1 MDAEAAEVNKSL
13 DDKKSKQ
20 RRKRQKKE
28 WPEDPENE
36 TTDHNILESGRSGP
50 ICTPDLLN
58 SNQFEEEGVNS
69 VTKLDTVKIETQFEE
84 KLNGNLENADFRPEK
99 EKQKL
104 ANRDHRKKR
113 NVSESVKNS
122 LESFNEDGKSHSNI
136 QESSLKEVKDIKV
149 TIIDESSEKSKEIEL
164 NTSANNLEKVTK
176 MEEITPSSHL
186 GVIKNDA
193 LDPVVKE
200 EEKHPQT
207 LQSSP
212 SRALNVRRRKKLLIL
227 DLNGLLVDIVPYV
240 PHGCEPDIMIGR
252 KSVFKR
258 PFCDDFLQ
266 FCFERFDVGVWSSR
280 TKRNVDDV
288 IDFLMGDNK
297 SKLLFCWDQSHCT
310 DTGFNTIENQN
321 KPLLLKEVK
330 KLWEKHDQNLPW
342 QKGDYNESNTL
353 LLDDSP
359 YKALRNPPY
368 TAIFPYTYQYVDKKD
383 RSLGRGGDLRVYLE
397 GLAMANNVQKY
408 VQHYPF
414 GQRAITKSNLSWRF
428 YLRVIG
434 RDS

>member
-1 MDAEAAEVNKSL
+1 
-13 DDKKSKQ
+13 
-20 RRKRQKKE
+20 
-28 WPEDPENE
+28 
-36 TTDHNILESGRSGP
+36 
-50 ICTPDLLN
+50 
-58 SNQFEEEGVNS
+58 
-69 VTKLDTVKIETQFEE
+69 
-84 KLNGNLENADFRPEK
+84 
-99 EKQKL
+99 
-104 ANRDHRKKR
+104 
-113 NVSESVKNS
+113 
-122 LESFNEDGKSHSNI
+122 
-136 QESSLKEVKDIKV
+136 
-149 TIIDESSEKSKEIEL
+149 
-164 NTSANNLEKVTK
+164 
-176 MEEITPSSHL
+176 
-186 GVIKNDA
+186 
-193 LDPVVKE
+193 
-200 EEKHPQT
+200 
-207 LQSSP
+207 
-212 SRALNVRRRKKLLIL
+212 
-227 DLNGLLVDIVPYV
+227 
-240 PHGCEPDIMIGR
+240 
-252 KSVFKR
+252 
-258 PFCDDFLQ
+258 
-266 FCFERFDVGVWSSR
+266 
-280 TKRNVDDV
+280 
-288 IDFLMGDNK
+288 MGDNK

-321 KPLLLKEVK
+321 KPLLLKELK